1 MKTKSST
8 VMAYKNTNAYFHRN
22 IVVCSPSF
30 QHPWLYFGTFFSQVA
45 VEVRAILAW
54 MEKIPFVLGANFQG
68 GEKLITYPF
77 NMARP
82 INENEVAPPPSLE
95 DYEEENPE
103 VKETPDHAIF
113 RWLAISYASAHLTMT
128 ETFRGGCHDQDMTNG
143 MGIVNGAKWKP
154 QAGSKYEAWKTS
166 ERHLNSLVC

>member
-1 MKTKSST
+1 M
-8 VMAYKNTNAYFHRN
+8 
-22 IVVCSPSF
+22 
-30 QHPWLYFGTFFSQVA
+30 
-45 VEVRAILAW
+45 RAILAW

-82 INENEVAPPPSLE
+82 ISENEVGPPPSLE

-103 VKETPDHAIF
+103 AKETPDHAIF

-128 ETFRGGCHDQDMTNG
+128 ETFRGGCHDQDVTNG

-154 QAGSKYEAWKTS
+154 QAGSKYEAWKKS
-166 ERHLNSLVC
+166 RRNLNYLIC

>member
-1 MKTKSST
+1 
-8 VMAYKNTNAYFHRN
+8 MAYKKKIYLFF
-22 IVVCSPSF
+22 IGILCMIPSF
-30 QHPWLYFGTFFSQVA
+30 PAPMTFLGTFFSQVA

-82 INENEVAPPPSLE
+82 INENEVGPPPSLE

-103 VKETPDHAIF
+103 AKETPDHAIF

-128 ETFRGGCHDQDMTNG
+128 ETFRGGCHDQDVTNG

-166 ERHLNSLVC
+166 RRNLNSLIC